1 MLTTVVPLPGRTRR
15 SPDLPGAVAAARR
28 ERADQALLTGPDAEH
43 VLRAVLDAEGVRLST
58 WVVHQVH
65 HRPGVGVTV
74 GWTVRWEAADATAP
88 GAAGDEYLLGTT
100 APVPPGT
107 PSSTTVRIAD
117 RDVTVWRHPADPVL
131 PGLPRASDHA
141 AVAAALGLPAG
152 SMALELVTYRPLRR
166 AVLRASTSTTTAYLK
181 VVRPHTAAD
190 LVRRHELLLG
200 AGLPVAPAAD
210 LGDGVLRLGAV
221 PGRPLTDALAADG
234 AASVDPQDVLAVL
247 DRFPAALAGMPR
259 RPAWADR
266 LRHHADAAA
275 TAVPGQARE
284 IDRIAGRVAA
294 LLRGADPGPVVATHG
309 DLHDANLLL
318 VDGRIT
324 GVLDVDG
331 AGPGHRV
338 DDLACLLGHLS
349 VLPALAPEVHRHVL
363 AALPRWTAAL
373 ERDVDPVALRARAAA
388 VVLSLV
394 AGARREARDGWQDDA
409 RRRVA
414 AAARWTDEADALLR
428 GGPCP
433 GASGRPSTDRL
444 DLPLPPDAG

>member
-1 MLTTVVPLPGRTRR
+1 MLTAVAPVSGRTHL
-15 SPDLPGAVAAARR
+15 SPDLPGPVAAARR
-28 ERADQALLTGPDAEH
+28 ERADQALLAGPDAEH
-43 VLRAVLDAEGVRLST
+43 ILRAVLDAEGVRLST
-58 WVVHQVH
+58 WAVHQVH

-74 GWTVRWEAADATAP
+74 GWTVRWESGDPAAPD
-88 GAAGDEYLLGTT
+88 AAGDEYLLGTT

-107 PSSTTVRIAD
+107 PSSTTVRIAG

-141 AVAAALGLPAG
+141 AVAAALGLPPEA
-152 SMALELVTYRPLRR
+152 MTLELVTYRPLRR
-166 AVLRASTSTTTAYLK
+166 AVLRASTATTTAYLK

-190 LVRRHELLLG
+190 LLRRHELLLG
-200 AGLPVAPAAD
+200 AGLPVAPVAD
-210 LGDGVLRLGAV
+210 LGDGVLRLDAV

-234 AASVDPQDVLAVL
+234 AAGVEPRDVVALL
-247 DRFPAALAGMPR
+247 DRLPADLVDLPR

-266 LRHHADAAA
+266 LRHHTDAAA

-284 IDRIAGRVAA
+284 IEALGRRVRE
-294 LLRGADPGPVVATHG
+294 LLGRSDAGPVVPTHG

-318 VDGRIT
+318 TGGRIS
-324 GVLDVDG
+324 GLLDVDG

-349 VLPALAPEVHRHVL
+349 VLPALAPRVHRHVP

-394 AGARREARDGWQDDA
+394 AGARRESRDCWHDDA
-409 RRRVA
+409 RRRIA
-414 AAARWTDEADALLR
+414 AAAHWVDEAEVLLR
-428 GGPCP
+428 GSAPADGPRTETP
-433 GASGRPSTDRL
+433 APDGAPTTTTD
-444 DLPLPPDAG
+444 A